1 MDYYEKYG
9 DDGYWLDG
17 TELEEEQRKIDE
29 EEKQT
34 IYEQCIKEIVELTKK
49 KRETFEETEQCI
61 EKIREIVEEL

>member
-9 DDGYWLDG
+9 DDGYFLDG
-17 TELEEEQRKIDE
+17 IELEEAQRKIDE

-34 IYEQCIKEIVELTKK
+34 IYEKGIKEIIEITKR
-49 KRETFEETEQCI
+49 KRETFEETEECI